1 MAQDDALITAENL
14 SLLRDGRAILE
25 QVSLTLTEGDF
36 QTIIGPNGAGKTLL
50 MKCLMGLETPTSGTV
65 RLREGLRVGYVP
77 QRFAPPANLPMTVER
92 FLRLMPA
99 WREPRRTTYR
109 EQVIE
114 ETGIAP
120 LLAFPLHTLSGG
132 EMQRV
137 LLARALATNPH
148 VLILDEP
155 AQNLDITGQLAFYT
169 LLETIH
175 MRGNLSILMISHD
188 VHLVMRSTRKVIC
201 LFHHICCEGAPHT
214 VAQDPAFGAVFG
226 QSVAD
231 MMAVYH
237 HTHDHH
243 HHGDSSEPCT
253 HTEHHIAV

>member
-1 MAQDDALITAENL
+1 MTMTETPLMKAEHI
-14 SLLRDGRAILE
+14 SLVRDGRAIL
-25 QVSLTLTEGDF
+25 QDISLILTEGDF

-50 MKCLMGLETPTSGTV
+50 MKCLMGLESVSSGKVTV
-65 RLREGLRVGYVP
+65 REGVRIGYVP
-77 QRFAPPANLPMTVER
+77 QRFTPPSNLPITVER

-99 WREPRRTTYR
+99 WREAKRSAHR
-109 EQVIE
+109 EQVIAD
-114 ETGIAP
+114 TGIAA
-120 LLAFPLHTLSGG
+120 LLSFPLHGLSGG

-148 VLILDEP
+148 VLMLDEP
-155 AQNLDITGQLAFYT
+155 AQNLDITGQLAFYA
-169 LLETIH
+169 LLETLH
-175 MRGNLSILMISHD
+175 ARGNLSILMISHD

-226 QSVAD
+226 ESVAEL
-231 MMAVYH
+231 MAVYH

-243 HHGDSSEPCT
+243 HHHDDGEPCT
-253 HTEHHIAV
+253 HTGH